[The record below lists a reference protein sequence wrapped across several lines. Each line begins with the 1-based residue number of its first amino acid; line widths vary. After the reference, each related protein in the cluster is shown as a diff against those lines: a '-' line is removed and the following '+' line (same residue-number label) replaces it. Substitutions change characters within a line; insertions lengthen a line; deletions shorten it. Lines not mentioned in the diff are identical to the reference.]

1 MEPDVHNNRHRHL
14 SDEKVKDL
22 IKASQQGDLE
32 SRNMLISHNIRLV
45 WSVVQRFLNRGYEA
59 EDLFQIGCI
68 GLLKAVDKFDLNY
81 DVKFSTYAVPMI
93 IGEIQR
99 FLRDDGMVKVSRSLK
114 EMANRIRKTKDELS
128 KKYNRLPTIQEI
140 AAEIGVDP
148 EEIVFAQEANRAPTS
163 IHETVYENDGDPITL
178 MDQIADEQFAEWFD
192 KLTLK
197 DAIHR
202 LGDREKLIVY
212 LRYYKDQT
220 QSEVAD
226 RLGISQVQV
235 SRLEKKIIAKMR
247 EELDLSKENG

>member
-1 MEPDVHNNRHRHL
+1 MEADVRNSRHPHL
-14 SDEKVKDL
+14 SDEEVKQL
-22 IKASQQGDLE
+22 IQASQEGDME
-32 SRNMLISHNIRLV
+32 SRNKLIRHNIRLV

-68 GLLKAVDKFDLNY
+68 GLLKAIDKFDLNY
-81 DVKFSTYAVPMI
+81 EVKFSTYAVPMI

-114 EMANRIRKTKDELS
+114 EMANKIRKTKDELS
-128 KKYNRLPTIQEI
+128 KRYNRVPTIQEI
-140 AAEIGVDP
+140 AKAMDVEP
-148 EEIVFAQEANRAPTS
+148 EEIVFAQEANRAPAS

-178 MDQIADEQFAEWFD
+178 MDQIADEPVTTWFD

-202 LGDREKLIVY
+202 LSEREKLIVY

-220 QSEVAD
+220 QSEVAE

-235 SRLEKKIIAKMR
+235 SRLEKKIIARMR
-247 EELDLSKENG
+247 EELDLKHEK

>member
-1 MEPDVHNNRHRHL
+1 MEPDVHNNRHGHL
-14 SDEKVKDL
+14 SDEKVKEL
-22 IKASQQGDLE
+22 IKASQQGDME
-32 SRNMLISHNIRLV
+32 SRNKLISHNIRLV

-140 AAEIGVDP
+140 AAEIGIDP

-178 MDQIADEQFAEWFD
+178 MDQIADEQFTTWFD

-202 LGDREKLIVY
+202 LSDREKLIVY
-212 LRYYKDQT
+212 LRYYRDQT